1 MDVQDSTSSTAS
13 LKDEIFESNFLEQC
27 DEIVALESIYNSGE
41 NEKIK
46 VLTQAKKDKNQLF
59 NLLITV
65 CPLPI
70 ADEIQVEV
78 VLPLDPDVNDMAAA
92 APVDLSSL
100 KLPANVQLLKSLS
113 GQKFLCS
120 FSVKYLSPLY
130 LLVTFP
136 ASYPSKDAPHFD
148 LQCPWLSKTQIDCI
162 GQVLEMLWAEG
173 SQMPIIYT
181 WVNWLENNLI
191 SHLEIQD
198 LLVIQPELDGH
209 KNEKLMSSLTDVV
222 PWYEDIGEVI
232 ATMKRY
238 NQQQMD
244 IEFCQSTHECHVCY
258 QEKLG
263 HQFFRMH
270 ECPHTF
276 CHECMAEFC
285 ELHVKDG
292 TVEALRC
299 PDRECS
305 AIVPPYIVQ
314 AVLGQDDYM
323 RWEQLLL
330 QKTLDAMS
338 DTVYCPRCNSLVI
351 AEAEEELHL
360 AHCTACYF
368 SFCTLCNHGWH
379 QGRECQ
385 TDEELLNNMDQ
396 HKNVDGL
403 NPAQFAKYREL
414 RRKLQ
419 EEIEAKNLIK
429 NKTQDCPHCRAKVE
443 KIGGCN
449 KMTCRCG
456 KSFCWLCKKKIE
468 DYSHFQ
474 KGCQLFPGVEAVAP
488 VAPVRRPPDAVLRIQ
503 AQLEVN
509 PELGVNRTYCPTC
522 KQINLKG
529 ADHNNHIK
537 CWNCKSNFC
546 FSCKSRI
553 TGSIG
558 AHFAGPCVQHT

>member
-1 MDVQDSTSSTAS
+1 
-13 LKDEIFESNFLEQC
+13 
-27 DEIVALESIYNSGE
+27 IVALESIYNSGE

-92 APVDLSSL
+92 APFDLSSL
-100 KLPANVQLLKSLS
+100 KLPANVPLLRSLS

-148 LQCPWLSKTQIDCI
+148 LQCPWLSKTQIACI

-191 SHLEIQD
+191 
-198 LLVIQPELDGH
+198 
-209 KNEKLMSSLTDVV
+209 
-222 PWYEDIGEVI
+222 
-232 ATMKRY
+232 
-238 NQQQMD
+238 
-244 IEFCQSTHECHVCY
+244 
-258 QEKLG
+258 
-263 HQFFRMH
+263 
-270 ECPHTF
+270 
-276 CHECMAEFC
+276 
-285 ELHVKDG
+285 
-292 TVEALRC
+292 RC

-314 AVLGQDDYM
+314 AVLGQEDYM

-330 QKTLDAMS
+330 QKENFNSPDAIHDYTKCKRKNS
-338 DTVYCPRCNSLVI
+338 RQCNGPSGALLQLQQSQDYYSEGSKQYSSLK
-351 AEAEEELHL
+351 
-360 AHCTACYF
+360 
-368 SFCTLCNHGWH
+368 
-379 QGRECQ
+379 GRECQ

-443 KIGGCN
+443 KIGGADHIWWTSDWSN
-449 KMTCRCG
+449 RSYSFDSRKKLAALLKMTVI
-456 KSFCWLCKKKIE
+456 L
-468 DYSHFQ
+468 
-474 KGCQLFPGVEAVAP
+474 
-488 VAPVRRPPDAVLRIQ
+488 
-503 AQLEVN
+503 
-509 PELGVNRTYCPTC
+509 
-522 KQINLKG
+522 NLLLAKP
-529 ADHNNHIK
+529 AK
-537 CWNCKSNFC
+537 
-546 FSCKSRI
+546 
-553 TGSIG
+553 
-558 AHFAGPCVQHT
+558 

>member
-78 VLPLDPDVNDMAAA
+78 VLPLDPDINDMAAA

-100 KLPANVQLLKSLS
+100 KLPANVPLLRSLS

-148 LQCPWLSKTQIDCI
+148 LQCPWLSKTQIACI

-209 KNEKLMSSLTDVV
+209 KNEKLTSTLTDVV

-232 ATMKRY
+232 ATMKR
-238 NQQQMD
+238 
-244 IEFCQSTHECHVCY
+244 
-258 QEKLG
+258 
-263 HQFFRMH
+263 
-270 ECPHTF
+270 
-276 CHECMAEFC
+276 
-285 ELHVKDG
+285 
-292 TVEALRC
+292 
-299 PDRECS
+299 
-305 AIVPPYIVQ
+305 
-314 AVLGQDDYM
+314 
-323 RWEQLLL
+323 
-330 QKTLDAMS
+330 
-338 DTVYCPRCNSLVI
+338 
-351 AEAEEELHL
+351 
-360 AHCTACYF
+360 
-368 SFCTLCNHGWH
+368 
-379 QGRECQ
+379 
-385 TDEELLNNMDQ
+385 
-396 HKNVDGL
+396 
-403 NPAQFAKYREL
+403 
-414 RRKLQ
+414 
-419 EEIEAKNLIK
+419 
-429 NKTQDCPHCRAKVE
+429 
-443 KIGGCN
+443 
-449 KMTCRCG
+449 
-456 KSFCWLCKKKIE
+456 
-468 DYSHFQ
+468 
-474 KGCQLFPGVEAVAP
+474 
-488 VAPVRRPPDAVLRIQ
+488 
-503 AQLEVN
+503 
-509 PELGVNRTYCPTC
+509 
-522 KQINLKG
+522 
-529 ADHNNHIK
+529 
-537 CWNCKSNFC
+537 
-546 FSCKSRI
+546 
-553 TGSIG
+553 
-558 AHFAGPCVQHT
+558 